1 MVNWA
6 ADFVNPLKAKLSPAN
21 KSLSVAVTANL
32 IATQY
37 CKAVRNAEVILTKC
51 KLVSPIL
58 PALMSQALVLAF
70 TEGMTGSPLALSV
83 EKNISPALV
92 TMWTGAVFGSNYTG
106 MPPGH
111 VSFIPPCI
119 VPIGTPGLPGFF
131 AKFVPKYY
139 SASSDEM
146 INAFKLSFE
155 AHLAT
160 LAGLHTAI
168 VLPSPAPPY
177 PLPWIGVK

>member
-1 MVNWA
+1 MVNWEA
-6 ADFVNPLKAKLSPAN
+6 NFVKPLKAKLNPSN
-21 KSLSVAVTANL
+21 KSLTTAVTANL
-32 IATQY
+32 IAIQY
-37 CKAVRNAEVILTKC
+37 CKAVKDAEVILTKN
-51 KLVSPIL
+51 KLVTPIL
-58 PALMSQALVLAF
+58 PALMSQALLLAF
-70 TEGMTGSPLALSV
+70 TEGMTGAPLSV
-83 EKNISPALV
+83 TIEKNLSPVLA
-92 TMWTGAVFGSNYTG
+92 TMWTGAIFGSNYTG

-111 VSFIPPCI
+111 VSFIPPCV
-119 VPIGTPGLPGFF
+119 VPVGTPGLYGLFSKFLPG
-131 AKFVPKYY
+131 YY
-139 SASSDEM
+139 SSSQDEM